1 MKLVYRV
8 IAYLIALAVVL
19 QAASVALGFFG
30 LGTWIENGGTLNKAA
45 LESGTTHFAGD
56 VGLSFHGTA
65 GTMIIPALGVLLV
78 ISSFFAKSK
87 GAISWSLIVLGC
99 IVVQV
104 ALGMF
109 AHSFYILGAVH
120 GIFAFGVLGAAAY
133 AGFRVGRPMR
143 AAVREPVG
151 AAPRKVRVS

>member
-1 MKLVYRV
+1 MKVVYRV
-8 IAYLIALAVVL
+8 IAYLIALAVVV
-19 QAASVALGFFG
+19 QASSIALGFFG
-30 LGTWIENGGTLNKAA
+30 LGTWIENGGTLDKSAI
-45 LESGTTHFAGD
+45 ESSTTHFTGEAG
-56 VGLSFHGTA
+56 LAWHGTE
-65 GTMIIPALGVLLV
+65 GMMIIPALGVLLV

-120 GIFAFGVLGAAAY
+120 GIFAFAVLGSAAY
-133 AGFRVGRPMR
+133 AGFRVGRPVR
-143 AAVREPVG
+143 AAAAESA
-151 AAPRKVRVS
+151 AAPGRVRVS